1 MAFSEME
8 TKRYEK
14 LVRTFVEKRRPP
26 EHIREQVDI
35 GFRIKSHS
43 VEIFEIRPVFL
54 DPEVKMESPVAKAT
68 YVRTQGV
75 WKVYCQRRDLKWHAY
90 PSDPEV
96 RSLKKFLELVDDDT
110 MCCFWG

>member
-14 LVRTFVEKRRPP
+14 QVTAFVEKRRPP

-35 GFRIKSHS
+35 GFRIKGHS
-43 VEIFEIRPVFL
+43 VEIFEIRPAFL
-54 DPEVKMESPVAKAT
+54 DPKVKTESPVAKAT

-75 WKVYCQRRDLKWHAY
+75 WKVYWQRRDLKWHGY
-90 PSDPEV
+90 DPPKV
-96 RSLKKFLELVDDDT
+96 RTLKKFLELVDEDD